1 MTQDIS
7 NERALLNSFL
17 DNAKQ
22 DGVGVTGRWKFW
34 IDRWDGESQSF
45 VTEYKE
51 LNNIVTKDGLNAIAE
66 LMLGDATGTNSGF
79 KYIVVGTQ
87 TAAGSLGSV
96 QGGIGEVSRK
106 IAATIA
112 SSNEVAILVMTW
124 AGNADSLTGIAL
136 ASAGIANHASSGSGI
151 MGNVVNSVDATLQ
164 ASDFLK
170 IQVEIQ
176 IGSHNL

>member
-1 MTQDIS
+1 MTHNIS

-17 DNAKQ
+17 AEAKSAQQ
-22 DGVGVTGRWKFW
+22 DGLTVRGRWKFT
-34 IDRWDGESQSF
+34 ITRHDGIE
-45 VTEYKE
+45 EYKE

-66 LMLGDATGTNSGF
+66 LMTGDATGTNSGF
-79 KYIVVGTQ
+79 RYIVVGTQ

-106 IAATIA
+106 IGATIA
-112 SSNEVAILVMTW
+112 ASNEVAILVATW
-124 AGNADSLTGIAL
+124 AGNADSVTGVAL
-136 ASAGIANHASSGSGI
+136 ASAGIANHANSGSGI

-164 ASDFLK
+164 DSDFLK
-170 IQVEIQ
+170 VQVEIQ